1 MHILTK
7 ILVVAV
13 SLFSVLLA
21 SLTTSYSI
29 SADEI
34 RRDYLSEKAR
44 ADRAMADLQNQ
55 ADHYKQE
62 LGVQIQMREQA
73 LSAQASAAAMN
84 RQLESQLADERAAR
98 ARAETELDS
107 IRREGQQALETVQTL
122 TSMIDKYREE
132 VRALREADLRHR
144 ENEIALLDR
153 INDLEARNDV
163 LEDTRRSLAE
173 QLAAAQE
180 RLQGETTGGAT
191 PTPTGLGRVVTS
203 RVIETFTDKATGQ
216 PMARIEVGTNDGVR
230 VGTEFTVSRDGQ
242 FLAVLT
248 VIQADLQTSLGR
260 IDTLGKPVQVRTGDQ
275 VITK

>member
-29 SADEI
+29 SANEI
-34 RRDYLSEKAR
+34 RQDYLSQKAR

-55 ADHYKQE
+55 NDQYKQE

-73 LSAQASAAAMN
+73 LSAQASAAALN
-84 RQLESQLADERAAR
+84 RQLEAQLADERAAR

-180 RLQGETTGGAT
+180 RLQGETTGGQA

-203 RVIETFTDKATGQ
+203 RVIETFIDKATGE

-260 IDTLGKPVQVRTGDQ
+260 IDTLGKAVQVREGDQ